1 MTRNAYNVPSWAIAI
16 LFWRKV
22 LAVESKESRRFDP
35 AIDRGVAT
43 AHGAREMN
51 LGGPCQT
58 RGRNGLH
65 RGIENTERIAQDG
78 AARRFSMIRVPIAAT
93 YRLTAF
99 REAVAHVQRGGKV
112 MFDVDGA
119 I

>member
-1 MTRNAYNVPSWAIAI
+1 
-16 LFWRKV
+16 
-22 LAVESKESRRFDP
+22 
-35 AIDRGVAT
+35 
-43 AHGAREMN
+43 
-51 LGGPCQT
+51 
-58 RGRNGLH
+58 
-65 RGIENTERIAQDG
+65 
-78 AARRFSMIRVPIAAT
+78 MIRVPIAAT

>member
-1 MTRNAYNVPSWAIAI
+1 MMTRNAYTVPSWAIAI

-51 LGGPCQT
+51 LGGPHQT
-58 RGRNGLH
+58 RGRN
-65 RGIENTERIAQDG
+65 GIENTERIAQDG

-99 REAVAHVQRGGKV
+99 REAVAHVQRGGQV
-112 MFDVDGA
+112 TFDVDGA